1 MLRELDCEL
10 YGLIEW
16 ESPSEPDV
24 GQVECAT
31 KNGDGSMRTIG
42 TAQEQRTLAD
52 G

>member
-1 MLRELDCEL
+1 MLREFDCEL
-10 YGLIEW
+10 CGLIEW

-24 GQVECAT
+24 GQVGWTT
-31 KNGDGSMRTIG
+31 KNWDGSMRTIG